1 MLELHPMDY
10 HEVNFKFDEKYVL
23 PFGVTV
29 SEEEKRRV
37 QKLRLNMKNAVMHQ
51 IL

>member
-10 HEVNFKFDEKYVL
+10 HEVNFKFDEKYE
-23 PFGVTV
+23 PSMGVEITD
-29 SEEEKRRV
+29 EQKRRV
-37 QKLRLNMKNAVMHQ
+37 RKLRLDIKNAIMHH